1 MPNKLKLQPI
11 ENWLKKNDW
20 HFYDHQLETLS
31 KSLQGYDVLLVAP
44 TGGGKTLAGFL
55 PSLEDLINKKNP
67 KNQLHTLY
75 ISPLKAL
82 TVDVH
87 RNLSAPISDQKLDIK
102 VETRTG
108 DTSSYKKVRQKQEP
122 PHMLMTTPESLAL
135 LLASPDA
142 NDYFKFLKFL
152 IIDEIHSLVNS
163 KRGDLLSL
171 NLSRLDTIVP
181 TYRKVGLSATVKNT
195 NSVLSFLSKNKK
207 SITLNVEEKS
217 FPNIEILKTD
227 NRVPWSGHMAGYAI
241 KEIYK
246 KIQNSTM
253 SIVFVNTRAQAEL
266 IFNKLWHENEI
277 NLKIAVHHGSLEKEI
292 RRKVENMMSLGQLDC
307 VVATSSLDLGI
318 DWGNVNLVIQIGSP
332 KGIARFL
339 QRIGRSNHRLNEPS
353 KAILVP
359 SNRFEYLECVS
370 AISSIKEK
378 ILDETKEK
386 EGSLDVLAQHILG
399 VACSKPFEVN
409 ELFVEIKN
417 SWPYRN
423 LQMGKFLEVL
433 EFVKNGGYSLK
444 NYDQYSKIGLNK
456 QNLYTIK
463 NKNIRNKYRL
473 NVGTI
478 VESYMLK
485 VKLGNRTLGQVEE
498 WFIEGLN
505 QGDTFLFGGRVLE
518 YQYLSNNNVI
528 VRTTKDQ
535 QPKIPSYAG
544 GRLPLSSELSFQVR
558 SLISKE
564 ENWKNLPSQISE
576 WLKLQLKFSNIPSPE
591 ELLVET
597 FPRKIKNKK
606 RYFLICYS
614 FEGRNANQT
623 LGFLISKRMQRMG
636 YKPIGFVATEYA
648 LAIWSMNMVE
658 DINILLSD
666 DIMLDDLYEWLE
678 ETPLLKKNFR
688 DAAIISGLI
697 ERIIPGQKKTGK
709 QIMFNSDLIFDVL
722 KKHEPNHLLLQVAR
736 QDSYRGLIDLDRL
749 SEFLKRIK
757 KNIILKKLNQ
767 ISPLAIPLILEINRQ
782 TIDKSEVNEYFLQE
796 LEQQMTREVGLN

>member
-11 ENWLKKNDW
+11 ENWLKKNNW

-108 DTSSYKKVRQKQEP
+108 DTSSYKKVRQKQAP

-181 TYRKVGLSATVKNT
+181 NYRKIGLSATVKNAS
-195 NSVLSFLSKNKK
+195 SVLSFLSQKKK

-217 FPNIEILKTD
+217 SPNIEILKTD

-241 KEIYK
+241 KDIYK

-266 IFNKLWHENEI
+266 IFNKLWHENEK

-478 VESYMLK
+478 VESYMVK

-564 ENWKNLPSQISE
+564 KNWKNLPSQISE

-591 ELLVET
+591 ELLVEI

>member
-1 MPNKLKLQPI
+1 MLNKLKLQPI
-11 ENWLKKNDW
+11 ENWLKKNNW

-67 KNQLHTLY
+67 ENQLHTLY

-564 ENWKNLPSQISE
+564 KNWKNLPSQISE

-591 ELLVET
+591 ELLVEI

>member
-1 MPNKLKLQPI
+1 MLDKLKLQPI
-11 ENWLKKNDW
+11 DNWLKKNNW
-20 HFYDHQLETLS
+20 HFYDHQLETVS
-31 KSLQGYDVLLVAP
+31 KTLQGYDVLLVAP

-55 PSLEDLINKKNP
+55 PSLEDLINKKNH

-108 DTSSYKKVRQKQEP
+108 DTSSYKKVRQKQVP

-181 TYRKVGLSATVKNT
+181 NYRKIGLSATVKNAS
-195 NSVLSFLSKNKK
+195 SVLSFLSQKKK

-241 KEIYK
+241 KDIYK

-266 IFNKLWHENEI
+266 IFNKLWHENEQ

-386 EGSLDVLAQHILG
+386 EGSLDVLAQHVLG

-409 ELFVEIKN
+409 ELFAEIKK

-423 LQMGKFLEVL
+423 LQMEKFLEVL

-444 NYDQYSKIGLNK
+444 HYDQYAKIGLNK
-456 QNLYTIK
+456 QNLYAIK

-528 VRTTKDQ
+528 VRATKDNH
-535 QPKIPSYAG
+535 PKIPSYAG
-544 GRLPLSSELSFQVR
+544 GRLPLSTELSFQVR
-558 SLISKE
+558 TLLSNQD
-564 ENWKNLPSQISE
+564 NWKGLPSQINE
-576 WLKLQLKFSNIPSPE
+576 WLKLQLKFSSIPNPE
-591 ELLVET
+591 GLLVET
-597 FPRKIKNKK
+597 FPRHIKNKK
-606 RYFLICYS
+606 RYFLICYT

-623 LGFLISKRMQRMG
+623 LGFLLSKRMQRMG
-636 YKPIGFVATEYA
+636 LKPVGFVATEYA
-648 LAIWSMNMVE
+648 LAIWSMNMIE
-658 DINILLSD
+658 YINILLND
-666 DIMLDDLYEWLE
+666 DLMLDDLYEWLE
-678 ETPLLKKNFR
+678 ETTLLKKNFR

-697 ERIIPGQKKTGK
+697 ERIIPGKKKTGK

-736 QDSYRGLIDLDRL
+736 QDAYRGLIDLERL
-749 SEFLKRIK
+749 GAFLKRIR
-757 KNIILKKLNQ
+757 KNIFHRKLNQ

-796 LEQQMTREVGLN
+796 LEDQLTKEVGLS

>member
-1 MPNKLKLQPI
+1 MLDKLKLEPI
-11 ENWLKKNDW
+11 NNWLKKNNW
-20 HFYDHQLETLS
+20 HFYNHQLETVT
-31 KSLQGYDVLLVAP
+31 KTLQGYDVLLVAP

-55 PSLEDLINKKNP
+55 PALEDLINNQYP

-87 RNLSAPISDQKLDIK
+87 RNLLAPIQDQKLDIK

-108 DTSSYKKVRQKQEP
+108 DTSSYKKARQKQAP

-135 LLASPDA
+135 LLASPEA

-171 NLSRLDTIVP
+171 NLSRLETIAP
-181 TYRKVGLSATVKNT
+181 KCKKLGLSATVKNK
-195 NSVLSFLSKNKK
+195 NSVLAFLSQKNK
-207 SITLNVEEKS
+207 SISINVQERS
-217 FPNIEILKTD
+217 SPSIDILKTD
-227 NRVPWSGHMAGYAI
+227 IRVPWSGHMASYAI
-241 KEIYK
+241 KDIYK
-246 KIQNSTM
+246 KIINSTM

-266 IFNKLWHENEI
+266 VFNKLWHENEK
-277 NLKIAVHHGSLEKEI
+277 NLKIAIHHGSLEKEM
-292 RRKVENMMSLGQLDC
+292 RRKVENMMSRGLLDC

-318 DWGNVNLVIQIGSP
+318 DWGNIDLVIQIGSP

-353 KAILVP
+353 RALLVP

-370 AISSIKEK
+370 AISSIREN
-378 ILDETKEK
+378 ILDEINDK

-409 ELFVEIKN
+409 ELFTEIKN

-423 LQMGKFLEVL
+423 LQIKKFLEVL

-456 QNLYTIK
+456 ENLYTIK

-505 QGDTFLFGGRVLE
+505 EGDTFLFGGRILE

-576 WLKLQLKFSNIPSPE
+576 WLRLQLKFSNIPGPE

-597 FPRKIKNKK
+597 FPRNIKNKK

-749 SEFLKRIK
+749 SKFLKRIK

-796 LEQQMTREVGLN
+796 LEEQMTKEVGLN

>member
-11 ENWLKKNDW
+11 ENWLKKNNW

-253 SIVFVNTRAQAEL
+253 SIIFVNTRAQAEL

-456 QNLYTIK
+456 QNLYAIK

-564 ENWKNLPSQISE
+564 KNWKNLPSQISE

-591 ELLVET
+591 ELLVEI

>member
-11 ENWLKKNDW
+11 ENWLKKNNW
-20 HFYDHQLETLS
+20 HFYDHQLETVS

-67 KNQLHTLY
+67 ENQLHTLY

-181 TYRKVGLSATVKNT
+181 NYRKIGLSATVKNT
-195 NSVLSFLSKNKK
+195 NPVLSFLSKNKK

>member
-1 MPNKLKLQPI
+1 M
-11 ENWLKKNDW
+11 
-20 HFYDHQLETLS
+20 
-31 KSLQGYDVLLVAP
+31 
-44 TGGGKTLAGFL
+44 
-55 PSLEDLINKKNP
+55 EDLINKKNP

-564 ENWKNLPSQISE
+564 KNWKNLPSQISE

>member
-11 ENWLKKNDW
+11 ENWLKKNNW

-423 LQMGKFLEVL
+423 LQMGTFLEVL

-564 ENWKNLPSQISE
+564 KNWKNLPSQISE

-591 ELLVET
+591 ELLVEI

>member
-1 MPNKLKLQPI
+1 MLDKLKLEPI
-11 ENWLKKNDW
+11 NNWLKKNNW
-20 HFYDHQLETLS
+20 HFYNHQLETVT
-31 KSLQGYDVLLVAP
+31 KTLQGYDVLLVAP

-55 PSLEDLINKKNP
+55 PALEDLINNQYP

-87 RNLSAPISDQKLDIK
+87 RNLLAPIQDQKLDIK

-108 DTSSYKKVRQKQEP
+108 DTSSYKKARQKQAP

-135 LLASPDA
+135 LLASPEA

-171 NLSRLDTIVP
+171 NLSRLETIAP
-181 TYRKVGLSATVKNT
+181 KCKKLGLSATVKNK
-195 NSVLSFLSKNKK
+195 NSVLAFLSQKNK
-207 SITLNVEEKS
+207 SITINVQERS
-217 FPNIEILKTD
+217 SPSIDILKTD
-227 NRVPWSGHMAGYAI
+227 IRVPWSGHMASYAI
-241 KEIYK
+241 KDIYK
-246 KIQNSTM
+246 KIINSTM

-266 IFNKLWHENEI
+266 VFNKLWHENEK
-277 NLKIAVHHGSLEKEI
+277 NLKIAIHHGSLEKEM
-292 RRKVENMMSLGQLDC
+292 RRKVENMMSRGLLDC

-318 DWGNVNLVIQIGSP
+318 DWGNIDLVIQIGSP

-353 KAILVP
+353 RALLVP

-370 AISSIKEK
+370 AISSIREN
-378 ILDETKEK
+378 ILDEINDK

-409 ELFVEIKN
+409 ELFTEIKN

-423 LQMGKFLEVL
+423 LQIKKFLEVL

-456 QNLYTIK
+456 ENLYTIK

-505 QGDTFLFGGRVLE
+505 EGDTFLFGGRILE

-576 WLKLQLKFSNIPSPE
+576 WLRLQLKFSNIPGPE

-597 FPRKIKNKK
+597 FPRNIKNKK

-749 SEFLKRIK
+749 SKFLKRIK

-796 LEQQMTREVGLN
+796 LEEQMTKEVGLN

>member
-1 MPNKLKLQPI
+1 MLNKLKLQPI
-11 ENWLKKNDW
+11 ENWLKKNNW

-181 TYRKVGLSATVKNT
+181 NYRKIGLSATVKNT
-195 NSVLSFLSKNKK
+195 NPVLSFLSKNKK

-564 ENWKNLPSQISE
+564 KNWKNLPSQISE

-597 FPRKIKNKK
+597 FPRQIKNKK